1 MSGQFA
7 VGDRPLPLEGVVV
20 LDLGQIYQGPY
31 CGFLMA
37 MAGARVIKIEPP
49 SGEPMRQ
56 RGASL
61 PGAMLN
67 SNKQAITLDLK
78 QPTGLDLFGRLTEA
92 ADVVLMNFAP
102 GVAERMGIGYEP
114 LRRRNP
120 RLVYAQASGFG
131 VRDLDGSLLE
141 DAMPAMDITV
151 QASSGAMMITGY
163 DDTPPLKSGP
173 AYVDFLGGTHLYGAI
188 TTALFERERTGLG
201 RSVEVSMEDAA
212 HFTLA
217 TALTSWQRTGRTLR
231 PGNRSA
237 NRMAPYNVYRCADG
251 WVAIIVV
258 APRHWPSL
266 LEAMERPELGDD
278 QRFATARDRSRNV
291 DDLDAEVEAWTS
303 ALPRDEVVTALFEA
317 HVPAAP
323 VRTLDEAV
331 RDERRRARRSIQWV
345 DDDELGRVPLAYSP
359 IRWHE
364 SPIFELDGMP
374 ALGRDTDSVLG
385 DLLGLDAEVLEQL
398 RASGAIV

>member
-1 MSGQFA
+1 MSDQFA
-7 VGDRPLPLEGVVV
+7 VGDRPLPLDGIVV

-67 SNKQAITLDLK
+67 SNKQAVTLDLK
-78 QPTGLDLFGRLTEA
+78 QPTGLDLFGRLTEV

-163 DDTPPLKSGP
+163 EDTPPLKSGP

-188 TTALFERERTGLG
+188 TPEAVVSEIALE
-201 RSVEVSMEDAA
+201 
-212 HFTLA
+212 
-217 TALTSWQRTGRTLR
+217 
-231 PGNRSA
+231 PG
-237 NRMAPYNVYRCADG
+237 PDG
-251 WVAIIVV
+251 GF
-258 APRHWPSL
+258 L
-266 LEAMERPELGDD
+266 LPPELI
-278 QRFATARDRSRNV
+278 R
-291 DDLDAEVEAWTS
+291 
-303 ALPRDEVVTALFEA
+303 
-317 HVPAAP
+317 AA
-323 VRTLDEAV
+323 
-331 RDERRRARRSIQWV
+331 
-345 DDDELGRVPLAYSP
+345 
-359 IRWHE
+359 
-364 SPIFELDGMP
+364 
-374 ALGRDTDSVLG
+374 
-385 DLLGLDAEVLEQL
+385 
-398 RASGAIV
+398 AS